1 MGIIKNIALLML
13 ALILYT
19 GALLPLGVT
28 CWLSRRDSDRFRRNR
43 RLLLILLG
51 VQVASFLPCAIAFLL
66 RQPDAIHAMSLPC
79 LVGLIL
85 FVWGMVRLIAE
96 VSRRRKSPEVGA
108 EPGAPVTRHQ
118 YGISS

>member
-1 MGIIKNIALLML
+1 
-13 ALILYT
+13 
-19 GALLPLGVT
+19 
-28 CWLSRRDSDRFRRNR
+28 
-43 RLLLILLG
+43 

-108 EPGAPVTRHQ
+108 EPGAPPNGGPAERFGNSGV
-118 YGISS
+118 GGGPPSVS